1 MKLAKATEI
10 TAAPRK
16 LIAILVTLALTLTL
30 SLVQLSQQATVANA
44 GTNVNVVYNGNTIG
58 TAVPA
63 NATVDRD
70 VIPLPAATEVS
81 GSRTGYTFG
90 GWSLAAGGP
99 ALTGSTYALTS
110 TAERIDLYAVWNTK
124 VNYNSN
130 GADSG
135 SLAGGKVSD
144 DYRFGQTLTL
154 PTAGTMVKAGFAFGG
169 WMATASPGTRITSY
183 QAATDA
189 VGNPTLY
196 AAWIKTVAFN
206 ANGATV
212 GTTPATQTFVSG
224 GQRLKLPTIS
234 EMTLRRTGYDFVGWS
249 TSPTGKL
256 VSNPTSYVPV
266 VAQRT
271 LFAIWQIKTTK
282 ASSRVFFAP
291 GLSKLRAAQKLVL
304 RDLVDSL
311 KGRTEI
317 KISLAA
323 RRHSTTPR
331 SLGKARNTAVANYLR
346 SLGVEAT
353 FTRTNKVGA
362 AGSALLK
369 KNNRVSIEASW
380 TNPAS

>member
-1 MKLAKATEI
+1 MSLLTTKKPIAVLATLILAVSGVFSLG
-10 TAAPRK
+10 AP
-16 LIAILVTLALTLTL
+16 
-30 SLVQLSQQATVANA
+30 ANA
-44 GTNVNVVYNGNTIG
+44 VTAENPTISFNGNTLAS
-58 TAVPA
+58 TVPA
-63 NATVDRD
+63 NTTSTR
-70 VIPLPAATEVS
+70 VS
-81 GSRTGYTFG
+81 PDSLNLTTDALTKVSTTTRTGYSFG
-90 GWSLAAGGP
+90 GWALTAGGP
-99 ALTGSTYALTS
+99 AVTTVTTATTS
-110 TAERIDLYAVWNTK
+110 ETSRELFAVWNTK

-169 WMATASPGTRITSY
+169 WMATATPGTRITSY

-224 GQRLKLPTIS
+224 GQRLKLPAIS

-266 VAQRT
+266 VSQRT
-271 LFAIWQIKTTK
+271 LYAIWQIKTTK

-304 RDLVDSL
+304 RDLADSL

-331 SLGKARNTAVANYLR
+331 SLGKARNTEVVRYLR

-369 KNNRVSIEASW
+369 KNNRVSLEASW